1 MNPDPSTPEGL
12 EEIKR
17 RIEKRKS
24 EAQSVRERASKD
36 PDSEPSG
43 KLTNPSDLD
52 KHSDRRDH
60 E

>member
-24 EAQSVRERASKD
+24 EGKSARERASKD

-43 KLTNPSDLD
+43 KLTSPSDLNR
-52 KHSDRRDH
+52 HRDRKDH